1 MSVSKTSSP
10 FHSQVPAPGF
20 SGGSVQF
27 TAGEIN
33 ISHIWIFLK
42 SNETYKGGTVAI
54 PLERPSCRRRD
65 RSHWTPP
72 SDCPT
77 LIGLKNHPLAHLTQ
91 SKGRPIG
98 SGSWH
103 WSWNLLE
110 IRPRR
115 ALSGSLQAA
124 KTNIVKRYIIVFANE
139 GLHLEGR
146 GIAPRHKSPVCRF
159 LSMFGSNCIPST
171 LNFD

>member
-33 ISHIWIFLK
+33 ISHRRIFLK

-54 PLERPSCRRRD
+54 LLERPSFRQRD
-65 RSHWTPP
+65 RLHWTPP

-77 LIGLKNHPLAHLTQ
+77 LVRLQKNTKHLLISLKVGVVRFTAVADTGVEVCWRSVPDEHYLVPFRRLKQILWGVHSFCKWRLT
-91 SKGRPIG
+91 
-98 SGSWH
+98 SG
-103 WSWNLLE
+103 
-110 IRPRR
+110 
-115 ALSGSLQAA
+115 G
-124 KTNIVKRYIIVFANE
+124 
-139 GLHLEGR
+139 
-146 GIAPRHKSPVCRF
+146 
-159 LSMFGSNCIPST
+159 
-171 LNFD
+171 

>member
-27 TAGEIN
+27 TAGQIN
-33 ISHIWIFLK
+33 IRHFFKENLQGRHCGHSFGTSQLPSERQVTLNSSIRLSHLGKVAKNTKHLLISLK
-42 SNETYKGGTVAI
+42 VGVVRFTAVADTGVEVCWRSV
-54 PLERPSCRRRD
+54 PDEHYLVPFRR
-65 RSHWTPP
+65 
-72 SDCPT
+72 
-77 LIGLKNHPLAHLTQ
+77 LKQILW
-91 SKGRPIG
+91 R
-98 SGSWH
+98 
-103 WSWNLLE
+103 
-110 IRPRR
+110 
-115 ALSGSLQAA
+115 
-124 KTNIVKRYIIVFANE
+124 VFANE

-146 GIAPRHKSPVCRF
+146 GIAPRHKSPVCQF